1 MMNLPFKNAL
11 VTGGAGF
18 IGSHLVDSLI
28 SAGCKVSVLD
38 NLSSGNYS
46 NLKHLEG
53 QFAFYQDDIRNQLA
67 LNAAAEGCEVIF
79 HLAAIV
85 SVPQT
90 IEDPLESDAVNDT
103 GTLLVFEAA
112 RTKKV
117 KRVIFSSSCAIYGD
131 DPQLP
136 KQEDMHPK
144 PLSPYA
150 VQKLAAEYYARV
162 YHELYDLET
171 AVLRYFNVYGPRQ
184 DPSSPYSGV
193 ISIFMTKALQHEPA
207 VIYGDGNQSR
217 DFIYVRDVVRANLLA
232 ATAKGV
238 GGQVMNIGT
247 GNAVAINELWKA
259 ICALSGQNLKP
270 AYAPKRAGDIVESL
284 AGIGSAKTLLG
295 FEPEISFEKGLEA
308 TFEWYRESQK
318 SEVRGQKS
326 EDR

>member
-1 MMNLPFKNAL
+1 MLINLPFKSAL

-18 IGSHLVDSLI
+18 IGSHLVDALVSK
-28 SAGCKVSVLD
+28 GCKVAVLD

-53 QFAFYQDDIRNQLA
+53 QFIFYEDDIRNQQA
-67 LNAAAEGCEVIF
+67 ISAAAEGREVIF

-90 IEDPLESDAVNDT
+90 VENPVDSAAVNDT
-103 GTLLVFEAA
+103 GTLLVLDAA
-112 RTKKV
+112 RKK
-117 KRVIFSSSCAIYGD
+117 KARRVIFSSSCAVYGD
-131 DPQLP
+131 DRRLP
-136 KQEDMHPK
+136 KQENMDPK
-144 PLSPYA
+144 PQSPYA

-162 YHELYDLET
+162 YYALYGLET

-193 ISIFMTKALQHEPA
+193 ISIFMTKALCNERA
-207 VIYGDGNQSR
+207 VIYGDGAQSR

-232 ATAKGV
+232 AAAKGV

-247 GNAVAINELWKA
+247 GSAVAINQLWEA
-259 ICALSGQNLKP
+259 ICALSGQILEP
-270 AYAPKRAGDIVESL
+270 EYAPKRPGDIVESV
-284 AGIGSAKTLLG
+284 AGIGSAKALLG

-308 TFEWYRESQK
+308 TFEWYRKSQK
-318 SEVRGQKS
+318 SDNRSQK
-326 EDR
+326 